1 MTASS
6 DLNSEQENTTQKFP
20 SAFEILFYSIVL
32 TKRYA
37 NEVYGFAAYLLFPI
51 ILAFGTQNVSGT
63 FGEIL
68 SATVNVLFILLAC
81 WIHAAIITLVS
92 MRTAHPKKDPD
103 PRSVGMYAL
112 SVLNTLVFALLLS
125 TLIQFAGYVLFIV
138 PGIILT
144 ILLSFVSQEV
154 VLHGA
159 GPFSALAASRAKIQP
174 FFFPIAWRFIVLTI
188 GIFGSYIILTAII
201 FALAS
206 LTTGID
212 FVTLVTTTPT
222 WLDALLT
229 VLQIAFLPPLIIGQ
243 TVLYL
248 STETAPK
255 EPEK

>member
-6 DLNSEQENTTQKFP
+6 DRNLEEENTTQKFP

-51 ILAFGTQNVSGT
+51 ILAIGTQNVSGT

-92 MRTAHPKKDPD
+92 MRATHPKKDPD
-103 PRSVGMYAL
+103 PRSVGLYAL
-112 SVLNTLVFALLLS
+112 SILNTLVFALLLS
-125 TLIQFAGYVLFIV
+125 TLIQFAGYVLFII

-144 ILLSFVSQEV
+144 VLLSFASQEV

-159 GPFSALAASRAKIQP
+159 GPLSALAASRAKIQP
-174 FFFPIAWRFIVLTI
+174 FFLPIAWRFIVLTI
-188 GIFGSYIILTAII
+188 GILGSYIILTAII
-201 FALAS
+201 FALVS
-206 LTTGID
+206 LATGID
-212 FVTLVTTTPT
+212 FVTLVTVTPT

-248 STETAPK
+248 ATETAPK